1 MGTPSWEEVITKESS
16 WASFQERWEVVAGRA
31 RLTHGLEYISILAT
45 STKTTIIA
53 TSATSSTT
61 SATTATAI
69 DPWVR
74 VHPNFDPEAKL

>member
-16 WASFQERWEVVAGRA
+16 WASFHERWEVVAGRA

-53 TSATSSTT
+53 TSATSTT
-61 SATTATAI
+61 IFATTATC
-69 DPWVR
+69 DWPVG
-74 VHPNFDPEAKL
+74 